1 VHGMS
6 KGAGLP
12 RLARAADPA
21 GRREHDLGSSA
32 VGAPVR
38 VLRRAQ
44 NDLRALWGHLGI
56 KVGLAVPAA
65 GGLDWEL
72 LVLDCG
78 KVSVLSAAR
87 LRRGDRIVRVQ
98 EETELRAM
106 IARLAL
112 LDSCGENEPQVVELE
127 VEFRTLAEA
136 ASVAETAMPL
146 KCQGLD
152 LSDWEDDDLP
162 SLPSYS
168 ENSRSLDILA
178 GAGESRGRTMMIRL
192 RRVIRGL
199 REAEIQVILDK
210 MILQGEP
217 LVSASSPGG
226 SDAIAV
232 EAERLSQTLLRVAGF
247 QEDDDDQKDVGG
259 KRLWRALVDGR
270 QGAGR
275 TGAAVDEDLPVP
287 LSSLWSEALL
297 RISAESLEL
306 RREELMAYAEM
317 WSTRLIETEHYNQLD
332 EIDETIGWV
341 SLQIDRLK
349 AKAQQNVLLKR
360 MEAEDRSTPLLLEPQ
375 YPKDSKV
382 GPSPLTLRWAMLKKP
397 ARDLVREVGRL
408 RQRPPKAPPA
418 TQSGDVLKPAPG
430 QLLSFQQWLQ
440 SSAGRAVVDK
450 YRGRG

>member
-1 VHGMS
+1 
-6 KGAGLP
+6 AGLP
-12 RLARAADPA
+12 QLARA
-21 GRREHDLGSSA
+21 GRRVSQPA
-32 VGAPVR
+32 VGAPVS

-178 GAGESRGRTMMIRL
+178 GAGESRERTMMIRL

-217 LVSASSPGG
+217 LVSASSPGD

-247 QEDDDDQKDVGG
+247 QEDDDDKKAPFLPGVSELVLDWMSAASGSG
-259 KRLWRALVDGR
+259 ELW
-270 QGAGR
+270 
-275 TGAAVDEDLPVP
+275 
-287 LSSLWSEALL
+287 W
-297 RISAESLEL
+297 
-306 RREELMAYAEM
+306 MA
-317 WSTRLIETEHYNQLD
+317 
-332 EIDETIGWV
+332 
-341 SLQIDRLK
+341 
-349 AKAQQNVLLKR
+349 AKA
-360 MEAEDRSTPLLLEPQ
+360 MSD
-375 YPKDSKV
+375 
-382 GPSPLTLRWAMLKKP
+382 
-397 ARDLVREVGRL
+397 
-408 RQRPPKAPPA
+408 
-418 TQSGDVLKPAPG
+418 
-430 QLLSFQQWLQ
+430 
-440 SSAGRAVVDK
+440 
-450 YRGRG
+450 